1 MRLNK
6 LTCKGAG
13 IMVMAALSNPAAKT
27 TANIFADIVANDTAI
42 LDALEG
48 ANVSADPSEW
58 IPYRYAAYE
67 SSSSSS
73 SP

>member
-13 IMVMAALSNPAAKT
+13 IMVMAALSNPAAKR

-48 ANVSADPSEW
+48 ANVSADPSEC
-58 IPYRYAAYE
+58 IPYE
-67 SSSSSS
+67 SASSSS
-73 SP
+73 SPSLHA